1 MKMTTEGRKKYGY
14 PKEKMD
20 IRTKKSYGVAICRF
34 NLETNQYEMLLV
46 KKRCTYNFIEFVLG
60 HYAKNNESR
69 LLYLF
74 NGMTNS
80 EKLTILSLDFGN
92 IYYNVFLTNPDA
104 VHFDDSTTEPEN
116 LLKYKE
122 CKRKFMDAF
131 VRDDGVRLHKLINK
145 SRNVE
150 TIWEVP
156 KGRKSDPQEK
166 EIMCAVRETCEETGV
181 GLDKYEL
188 LLDISPRRM
197 THMDVNTKYISY
209 IYIAAIN
216 NQKFVPKVT
225 FNSKQQISEV
235 VNIAWMTL
243 DQIKNVDSNSLY
255 EFAKVV
261 FKLLKKKEKLGKRT
275 RLHI

>member
-1 MKMTTEGRKKYGY
+1 
-14 PKEKMD
+14 
-20 IRTKKSYGVAICRF
+20 
-34 NLETNQYEMLLV
+34 
-46 KKRCTYNFIEFVLG
+46 
-60 HYAKNNESR
+60 
-69 LLYLF
+69 
-74 NGMTNS
+74 
-80 EKLTILSLDFGN
+80 
-92 IYYNVFLTNPDA
+92 
-104 VHFDDSTTEPEN
+104 
-116 LLKYKE
+116 
-122 CKRKFMDAF
+122 MDAF